1 MVSYVVALR
10 DLVYCCSEDGIL
22 VHQLPIIGDSRD
34 NCIWST
40 MWLSMKPVVVKLIVV
55 ICSERGDQRGD
66 LYPALVLV
74 LEIDAEEE
82 VHHLE
87 FVEVFTS
94 L

>member
-55 ICSERGDQRGD
+55 TCSERGD

-74 LEIDAEEE
+74 LEIDAEED
-82 VHHLE
+82 VYYLDLLL
-87 FVEVFTS
+87 EVFTS